1 MSPWRRTLVPKLEPK
16 WFKKLEPVLGKKS
29 LEFGSAGL
37 KTGSIFWNQIGSKN
51 ENQNVSHGEHFGSDF
66 WNHFGSIFWNH
77 FSAPLFK
84 S

>member
-1 MSPWRRTLVPKLEPK
+1 MEEDSGTQTGTEMVQKIGTS
-16 WFKKLEPVLGKKS
+16 FGKKL
-29 LEFGSAGL
+29 LEIGSAGL

-51 ENQNVSHGEHFGSDF
+51 VNQNVSHGEHFGSNF
-66 WNHFGSIFWNH
+66 WNLFGSNFLNQ